1 MLPKHIRNL
10 QQPTRQSERVKKK
23 QDGSPQHGS
32 ECEYGGHAHPNSAG
46 NGRARDEEAKPAE
59 ENEYKRRQISL
70 KQVESGCSR
79 QIQLQDKAC
88 CEC

>member
-32 ECEYGGHAHPNSAG
+32 ECEDGGHAHPNSAR
-46 NGRARDEEAKPAE
+46 NRRSRDEEAKPAE

-70 KQVESGCSR
+70 KQVESGSS
-79 QIQLQDKAC
+79 L
-88 CEC
+88 